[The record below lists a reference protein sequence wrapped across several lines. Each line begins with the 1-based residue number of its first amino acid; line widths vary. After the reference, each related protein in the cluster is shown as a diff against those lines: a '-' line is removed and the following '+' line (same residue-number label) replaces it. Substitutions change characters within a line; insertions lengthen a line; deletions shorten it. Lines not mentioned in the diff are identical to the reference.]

1 MIRRSR
7 RAKPR
12 MYTVAEITSAIQ
24 RLLSGEFRD
33 VRVEGEISN
42 CTHARS
48 GHWYFTLK
56 DEKAE
61 ISCVCFRQR
70 AMGLTTLPKHGLAVV
85 ARGRIGVFE
94 RRGAYQLYV
103 DWLEP
108 RGTGAL
114 QERFERLKARLEAEG
129 LFDKERKRQL
139 PPFPRRI
146 GIVTSPRGAAIADM
160 LRVLERRHPGLH
172 IRIYP
177 SLVQGEGASVEIAKG
192 IRHFGSGEWAEVVI
206 AGRGGGSLEDL
217 WSFNEEIVARAIAVS
232 AVPVV
237 SAVGHETDFTIADF
251 VADVRAP
258 TPSVAAELVVPEAA
272 ALVDGLVES
281 QERLGRA
288 MRTRLVRLRTRVLES
303 SLERVARTVEH
314 RLGAEGQRLDDLG
327 DRLMAAQRDRLGRSR
342 KLLEVA
348 ELRLDDLGDRLMAA
362 QRDRLGRSRK
372 LLEVA
377 ELRLAGLDVRV
388 RLARDGARLSELLQR
403 MFPAVRSV
411 MERSGHRLEILRSR
425 LDVLSPVAILERGYA
440 IVRTANGVILRRA
453 EEVAPGDPLAVRL
466 HEGELAVRVES
477 TRPAADRP

>member
-7 RAKPR
+7 RGKPR
-12 MYTVAEITSAIQ
+12 TYTVAEITSAIQ

-33 VRVEGEISN
+33 VKVEGEISN

-70 AMGLTTLPKHGLAVV
+70 AMRLTTLPKHGLAVV

-94 RRGAYQLYV
+94 RRGAYQLCV

-172 IRIYP
+172 IRLYP

-288 MRTRLVRLRTRVLES
+288 MRARLVRLRTRVLES

-327 DRLMAAQRDRLGRSR
+327 DRLVAAERDRLGHSR
-342 KLLEVA
+342 KLLEA
-348 ELRLDDLGDRLMAA
+348 
-362 QRDRLGRSRK
+362 
-372 LLEVA
+372 A

-425 LDVLSPVAILERGYA
+425 LDVLSPIAILERGYA

>member
-1 MIRRSR
+1 VIRRPR
-7 RAKPR
+7 RGQPR
-12 MYTVAEITSAIQ
+12 TYTVAEITSAIQ

-42 CTHARS
+42 CTRARS

-56 DEKAE
+56 DERAE

-70 AMGLTTLPKHGLAVV
+70 AMRLTTLPKHGLAVV

-172 IRIYP
+172 IRLYP
-177 SLVQGEGASVEIAKG
+177 SLVQGEGASVEIAQG
-192 IRHFGSGEWAEVVI
+192 IRHFGSGKWAEVII

-217 WSFNEEIVARAIAVS
+217 WSFNEEIVARAIAAS

-288 MRTRLVRLRTRVLES
+288 MRARLVRLRTRVLES
-303 SLERVARTVEH
+303 SLDRVARTVEH
-314 RLGAEGQRLDDLG
+314 KLGAEGQRLDDLG
-327 DRLMAAQRDRLGRSR
+327 DRLVAAQRDRLARSR
-342 KLLEVA
+342 KLLEAV
-348 ELRLDDLGDRLMAA
+348 
-362 QRDRLGRSRK
+362 
-372 LLEVA
+372 
-377 ELRLAGLDVRV
+377 ELRLARLDVRV
-388 RLARDGARLSELLQR
+388 RLAHDGARLAELLQR
-403 MFPAVRSV
+403 MFPAIRSV
-411 MERSGHRLEILRSR
+411 LEKRGHSLELLRSR

-453 EEVAPGDPLAVRL
+453 QEAMPGDPLAVRL
-466 HEGELAVRVES
+466 HEGELDVRVEN
-477 TRPAADRP
+477 TRPPTDRP

>member
-7 RAKPR
+7 RGKPR
-12 MYTVAEITSAIQ
+12 TYTVAEITSAIQ

-70 AMGLTTLPKHGLAVV
+70 AMRLTTLPKHGLAVV
-85 ARGRIGVFE
+85 ARGRVGVFE

-172 IRIYP
+172 IQLYP
-177 SLVQGEGASVEIAKG
+177 SLVQGDGASVEIAQG
-192 IRHFGSGEWAEVVI
+192 IRHFGSGEWAEVII

-217 WSFNEEIVARAIAVS
+217 WSFNEEIVARAIAAS
-232 AVPVV
+232 SVPVV

-272 ALVDGLVES
+272 ALVDGLVGS

-288 MRTRLVRLRTRVLES
+288 MRARLVRLRTRVLES

-327 DRLMAAQRDRLGRSR
+327 DRLVAAQRDRLGRSR
-342 KLLEVA
+342 KLLEA
-348 ELRLDDLGDRLMAA
+348 
-362 QRDRLGRSRK
+362 
-372 LLEVA
+372 A

-440 IVRTANGVILRRA
+440 IVRTANGLILRRA